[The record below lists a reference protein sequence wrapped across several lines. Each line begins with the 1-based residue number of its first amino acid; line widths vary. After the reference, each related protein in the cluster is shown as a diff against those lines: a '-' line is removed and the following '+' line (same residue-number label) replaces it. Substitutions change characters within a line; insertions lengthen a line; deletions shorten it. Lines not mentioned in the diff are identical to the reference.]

1 MMKKIILFFVISAA
15 VSLSSCTG
23 NGSVAGRVGGD
34 TVSFKYARHITVVKY
49 KGYSVVSLVD
59 PWKQGKVLHAYVLV
73 PREAPLPPS
82 LPEGTVVRTPLTR
95 SVVFT
100 TAHCQ
105 LLEYLGKAWQIK
117 GVADLKYILI
127 PDIQRRVRQKKIADC
142 GESMSPVI
150 ERIIDLK
157 PDGIILSPFENSGGY
172 GRLENIGVPLI
183 EAADYM
189 ETSALGRAEWMRF
202 YGMLY
207 GCETRADSLFR
218 VVDSTYTALKRAA
231 DKLPVGRSILT
242 ERKTGS
248 VWYCPAGGSTIGQMI
263 RDANGRYAFS
273 HDRRSGSLA
282 LSFELVLDKA
292 GDCDVWAFKFN
303 GEKPMSKADLLAEFR
318 GYNELRAFKTG
329 NIYQCNASKRPYFE
343 EVPFRP
349 DYFLRDM
356 ILLLH
361 PDRKQF
367 GSLRYYERY

>member
-23 NGSVAGRVGGD
+23 NGSVVGKVGGD
-34 TVSFKYARHITVVKY
+34 TVTFKYARYISIVKY
-49 KGYSVVSLVD
+49 NGYSVVSLVD
-59 PWKQGKVLHAYVLV
+59 PWKQGKILHTYVLV

-105 LLEYLGKAWQIK
+105 LLEYLGKARQIK

-142 GESMSPVI
+142 GESMSPIV
-150 ERIIDLK
+150 ERIIDLN

-172 GRLENIGVPLI
+172 GRLGNIGIPLI
-183 EAADYM
+183 KAADYM
-189 ETSALGRAEWMRF
+189 ETSPLGRAEWMKF

-207 GCETRADSLFR
+207 GCETLADSLFR
-218 VVDSTYTALKRAA
+218 AVDSTYTALKRAA
-231 DKLPVGRSILT
+231 CKLPVGHSILT

-273 HDRRSGSLA
+273 YDRYSGSLA
-282 LSFELVLDKA
+282 LSFEQVLDKA
-292 GDCDVWAFKFN
+292 ADCDVWAFKYN
-303 GEKPMSKADLLAEFR
+303 GEKPMSKADLLAEFQ
-318 GYNELRAFKTG
+318 GYKELRAFKTG
-329 NIYQCNASKRPYFE
+329 NIYQCNASKKPYFE

-349 DYFLRDM
+349 DYLLRD
-356 ILLLH
+356 IIILLH
-361 PDRKQF
+361 PEAQQF
-367 GSLRYYERY
+367 GCLRYFEHF

>member
-23 NGSVAGRVGGD
+23 NGSVVGKVGGD
-34 TVSFKYARHITVVKY
+34 TVTFKYARYISIVKY
-49 KGYSVVSLVD
+49 NGYSVVSLVD
-59 PWKQGKVLHAYVLV
+59 PWKQGKILHTYVLV

-127 PDIQRRVRQKKIADC
+127 PDIQQRVRRKKIVDC

-150 ERIIDLK
+150 EKIIDLN

-172 GRLENIGVPLI
+172 GKLGNIGIPLI
-183 EAADYM
+183 EAADDM
-189 ETSALGRAEWMRF
+189 ETSPLGRAEWMRF

-207 GCETRADSLFR
+207 GCDLRAVSLFR
-218 VVDSTYTALKRAA
+218 AVDSTYTALKRAA
-231 DKLPVGRSILT
+231 CKLPIGRSILT

-273 HDRRSGSLA
+273 YDRHSGSLA
-282 LSFELVLDKA
+282 LSFEQVLDKA
-292 GDCDVWAFKFN
+292 ADCDVWAFKYN
-303 GEKPMSKADLLAEFR
+303 GEKPMSKADLLAEFQ
-318 GYNELRAFKTG
+318 GYKELRAFKTG
-329 NIYQCNASKRPYFE
+329 NIYQCNASKKPYFE

-349 DYFLRDM
+349 DYLLRD
-356 ILLLH
+356 IIILLH
-361 PDRKQF
+361 PEAQQF
-367 GSLRYYERY
+367 GCLRYFEHF

>member
-1 MMKKIILFFVISAA
+1 MMKKIILFFVISVA
-15 VSLSSCTG
+15 VSLSACTG
-23 NGSVAGRVGGD
+23 NGSVAGKAGGD
-34 TVSFKYARHITVVKY
+34 TVTFKYARHISIVKY
-49 KGYSVVSLVD
+49 NGYSVVSLVD
-59 PWKQGKVLHAYVLV
+59 PWKQGKILHTYVLA
-73 PREAPLPPS
+73 PRSVSLPTS

-95 SVVFT
+95 SAVFT

-105 LLEYLGKAWQIK
+105 LLEYLGKGGSIK

-127 PDIQRRVRQKKIADC
+127 PDIQQRVRQKKIVDC
-142 GESMSPVI
+142 GESMSPIV
-150 ERIIDLK
+150 ERIIDLN

-172 GRLENIGVPLI
+172 GRLGNIGIPLI

-189 ETSALGRAEWMRF
+189 ETSPLGRAEWMKF

-207 GCETRADSLFR
+207 GCETLADSLFR
-218 VVDSTYTALKRAA
+218 AVDSTYTALKRAA
-231 DKLPVGRSILT
+231 CKLPVGHSILT

-273 HDRRSGSLA
+273 YDRHSGSLA
-282 LSFELVLDKA
+282 LSFEQVLDKA
-292 GDCDVWAFKFN
+292 ADCDVWAFKYN
-303 GEKPMSKADLLAEFR
+303 GEKPMSKADLLAEFQ
-318 GYNELRAFKTG
+318 GYKELRAFKKG
-329 NIYQCNASKRPYFE
+329 NIYQCNVSKRSYFE

-349 DYFLRDM
+349 DYLLRDM